1 MAMKYVMYV
10 IMGLLAVTVVIL
22 AVMTANKP
30 PIVMADGPAIVEE
43 DNIRER
49 ELLFGEASA
58 PEDDEPVFNP
68 DNIIAEIELEEDH
81 DPDIIR
87 MDELMYTI
95 DNVNVREG
103 PGVDYEK
110 LGYIIAG
117 TVVHVTGQSRATNW
131 YRIEYGDGAGFLS
144 NNYVESREGGA
155 APVIPAIEED
165 IDGEEEVL
173 PEPDF

>member
-1 MAMKYVMYV
+1 MKYVMYV

-30 PIVMADGPAIVEE
+30 PVVIAESPAVVAE
-43 DNIRER
+43 DNTRER
-49 ELLFGEASA
+49 DLLFGEASA
-58 PEDDEPVFNP
+58 AEDEGPVFNP
-68 DNIIAEIELEEDH
+68 DNIIEEIEIDEDP
-81 DPDIIR
+81 DPDIIL
-87 MDELMYTI
+87 MDVLMYTI

-117 TVVHVTGQSRATNW
+117 TVVHVTGQSRASSW

-144 NNYVESREGGA
+144 NNYVESRDGA
-155 APVIPAIEED
+155 STADTPGAEAPAEED
-165 IDGEEEVL
+165 L